1 MTRTTA
7 TFSLIALAALLT
19 VGMLVVPRISQPLD
33 YHNFADQRSFL
44 GIPNFGDVTSNLP
57 FALVGLWGFV
67 ALPSFRF
74 QDKRERY
81 PYFLVFL
88 GLFLTAFGSSYY
100 HLSPNNARLL
110 WDRLPMTIVFMS
122 LVSAVIAERISLKA
136 GLCLAPPL
144 LALGIGSVLLWYR
157 SELLGAGDLRL
168 YAAVQIYAGL
178 VLLMALAFPAKYTRS
193 RDLGVVVGFYALA
206 KLLETLDRPIF
217 AALHLVSGHTLKHLA
232 GGAAGYWILR
242 MLQNRR
248 EVTLNAEC

>member
-7 TFSLIALAALLT
+7 TLSLIALAAL
-19 VGMLVVPRISQPLD
+19 VSIGMLLAPRIAQPLD

-44 GIPNFGDVTSNLP
+44 GITNFGDVASNLP
-57 FALVGLWGFV
+57 FALVGLWGLI
-67 ALPSFRF
+67 ALPRIQFRD
-74 QDKRERY
+74 QRERY
-81 PYFLVFL
+81 PYLLVFL

-100 HLSPNNARLL
+100 HLCPNNDRLL

-144 LALGIGSVLLWYR
+144 FALGIGSVLLWYR

-178 VLLMALAFPAKYTRS
+178 VLLMALVFPAKYTRS
-193 RDLGVVVGFYALA
+193 RDLGIVVAFYALA
-206 KLLETLDRPIF
+206 KILELLDRPIF
-217 AALHLVSGHTLKHLA
+217 AALHVVSGHTLKHLA

-242 MLQNRR
+242 MLQKRR
-248 EVTLNAEC
+248 EVTAEC